1 MTDQPDLTV
10 QGDADKWILFDRQT
24 QDGYPLVVL
33 ARTGNAAVER
43 SLQQETVTIVRCEAD
58 SSIVNDRGMPGHTDR
73 IYQIEDQIANQLE
86 AQKIMAFHV
95 ASVTGDGLRRL
106 VYSHSAALDFEPIL
120 EQFRV
125 EGYSLTSALADDR
138 DSIIAL
144 VSPTSIERQ
153 LNGDLG
159 VISNLEKHG
168 DDGRAVRKT
177 DFWFYDARPALET
190 AAVELQPWGY
200 TVDHWLSDPEGVVLT
215 TNTAVDFETFRN
227 ITPVLV
233 GIADRHG
240 LNYDGWET
248 FVVLPES
255 EAAQPQKPKS
265 LLSRL
270 FGKKDN

>member
-1 MTDQPDLTV
+1 MTDQTDLTV
-10 QGDADKWILFDRQT
+10 QGDTDKWILFDRQT
-24 QDGYPLVVL
+24 VDGYPLVVL
-33 ARTGNAAVER
+33 ARTGNAVVER
-43 SLQQETVTIVRCEAD
+43 SIHQEIVTVVRCEAD
-58 SSIVNDRGMPGHTDR
+58 ASIVNDRGMPGHTDR
-73 IYQIEDQIANQLE
+73 VYEVEDQIANQLE
-86 AQKIMAFHV
+86 ALDVTAFHI

-106 VYSHSAALDFEPIL
+106 VYSHSSALDFEPIVR
-120 EQFRV
+120 QFHV
-125 EGYSLTSALADDR
+125 DGYSLSSGLADDR
-138 DSIIAL
+138 AAIIAL
-144 VSPTSIERQ
+144 VSPTNVEQQ

-177 DFWFYDARPALET
+177 DFWFYGGRGALEA

-200 TVDHWLSDPEGVVLT
+200 SIDHWLSDPEGVVLT
-215 TNTAVDFETFRN
+215 TDTAVDFETFRD

-233 GIADRHG
+233 EVADRHA

-248 FVVLPES
+248 FVALPKPH
-255 EAAQPQKPKS
+255 EAEPQKPKS